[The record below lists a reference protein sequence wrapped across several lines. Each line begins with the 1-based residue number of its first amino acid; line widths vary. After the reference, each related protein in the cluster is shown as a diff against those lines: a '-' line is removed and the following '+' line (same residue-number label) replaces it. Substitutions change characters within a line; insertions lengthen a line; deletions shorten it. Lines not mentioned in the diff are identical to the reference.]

1 MSFVSLILCIF
12 NKHTLKYA
20 NQEHHEV
27 MNFELLYVKYPCIVI
42 SYYRLYLSMYEW
54 HQFICVM
61 HRSMNCNALTMYV
74 SPCLIFFRSCHMN
87 ALNLIY
93 YLCTCVHIFL
103 VSNLAKYHFS
113 SLLLVYQMYSLQEL
127 MRIYFYLTWILNSCW
142 TLLMNLFSA
151 SLGW

>member
-1 MSFVSLILCIF
+1 MLVWYCVFLINTHLNMPIRSIW
-12 NKHTLKYA
+12 KLWI
-20 NQEHHEV
+20 
-27 MNFELLYVKYPCIVI
+27 LSYVKYPCIVI
-42 SYYRLYLSMYEW
+42 SYYRVYLSMYEW
-54 HQFICVM
+54 HQFTCVM
-61 HRSMNCNALTMYV
+61 HRSTYCNALTMYA

-93 YLCTCVHIFL
+93 YYVHIFL

-113 SLLLVYQMYSLQEL
+113 SLLLVLQMYSLQEL
-127 MRIYFYLTWILNSCW
+127 IRIYFYLTWILNSCW